1 MEHSKKQTEAKKR
14 YDREYRRTK
23 TLSIAFR
30 LNKEHDK
37 DYIEIYK
44 SIPDKTKFL
53 KESLQIWK
61 ENNKKA

>member
-23 TLSIAFR
+23 MLSIAFR
-30 LNKEHDK
+30 LSKEHDK
-37 DYIEIYK
+37 EYIEIYK

-53 KESLQIWK
+53 KDSLRIWK
-61 ENNKKA
+61 EMNTKA